1 MAVGMADESS
11 TRRLP
16 PQKTPASSSA
26 AVNSAAVNSAT
37 VKRAAEA
44 ESKETPKPYVRSRAA
59 TPPAPAAPMTGAV
72 KSAKIEASKADQ
84 PKAEAPSAVASK
96 AGAKAPPAK
105 NYYDQLFGED
115 AAEVTPVSGE
125 KSEEPAGGDPFA
137 GETYDPADKSSDVIP
152 ADYQAEAKKVTVQ
165 QVSHPASPAPR
176 SAKTLPASAAP
187 SGTTPA
193 SAAPAR
199 AARELPAN
207 KLAPA
212 SKAALPRIAESSK
225 VTQVSAE
232 TPSHSASAT
241 ETPKVT
247 LKWVARGELSV
258 GQETICQLVVKN
270 EGEGT
275 ARDVRID
282 AHFPRD
288 VRLLKADPA
297 PAEARDHLAWD
308 LPTLAAGEEK
318 TISITMMPSAR
329 GDIAT
334 SATVRF
340 SGAAVAKLHVEE
352 PKLAISIKGSPI
364 AMVGESTSQVVT
376 VSNPGTGVARD
387 IVIRATIP
395 AGLEYGKGKQVT
407 LPIGSLS
414 AGESREVKLAMT
426 AVGNGEQV
434 VLVEASAAGN
444 ISQSSKSVIQI
455 TAPKLDVAISGPGLR
470 YLNRAAKYQVTVS
483 NKCPAATNN
492 VQMSHVVPQG
502 FEFVK
507 ADGGG
512 TYDDSTRT
520 VNWFIGHLEAGR
532 SVTASVELMASALG
546 THQHKVKVSGD
557 SGVTA
562 ESKTETKVDGASAL
576 VMEVSD
582 LDDPVEVNTQ
592 TAYEIRVKNDGSK
605 AATNLAITC
614 ELPPGTELI
623 NADGPTRHSIVKGKI
638 VFASV
643 ADLPPQKSITFRVML
658 KGKAP
663 GQHRFR
669 AQLTSTSSPEPV
681 VVEELTRFYAD

>member
-1 MAVGMADESS
+1 MAVGMADELS

-26 AVNSAAVNSAT
+26 A

-59 TPPAPAAPMTGAV
+59 TPAAPAAPMTGAV
-72 KSAKIEASKADQ
+72 KSAKAEASKAELS
-84 PKAEAPSAVASK
+84 KTEAPSAVASK
-96 AGAKAPPAK
+96 SGAKAPPAK
-105 NYYDQLFGED
+105 NYYDQLFGEE

-125 KSEEPAGGDPFA
+125 KSEEPAAGDPFA
-137 GETYDPADKSSDVIP
+137 AETYDPADKSSEVIP
-152 ADYQAEAKKVTVQ
+152 ADYEADSKKVTVQ
-165 QVSHPASPAPR
+165 QVSHPAGPAPR
-176 SAKTLPASAAP
+176 SAKTLPASAP
-187 SGTTPA
+187 PVN
-193 SAAPAR
+193 AAPAR

-207 KLAPA
+207 KIAPA
-212 SKAALPRIAESSK
+212 KAALPRIADSS

-232 TPSHSASAT
+232 APSHSASAT

-288 VRLLKADPA
+288 VRLIKADPS
-297 PAEARDHLAWD
+297 PSEARDHLAWD
-308 LPTLAAGEEK
+308 LPALAAGEEK

-643 ADLPPQKSITFRVML
+643 ADLAPQKSITFRVML